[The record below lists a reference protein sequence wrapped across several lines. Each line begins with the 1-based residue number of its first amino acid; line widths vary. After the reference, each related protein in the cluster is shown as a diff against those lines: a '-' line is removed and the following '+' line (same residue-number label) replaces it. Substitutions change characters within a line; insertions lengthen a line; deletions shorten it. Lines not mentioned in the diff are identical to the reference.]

1 MQPCARWLGYCVAR
15 PRTPAHDMHA
25 AKLLLTLAP
34 LWLTTSVLAQ
44 ELAWH
49 SSLAS
54 ALDFAKEKNRVMLV
68 AVVMP
73 GERGSDGI
81 IAHYRD
87 SDVRKLSGN
96 CVCLRIDVGT
106 ERPSA
111 DERDVLQRYL
121 GAAPREPIV
130 VPHHVIVH
138 PDGKTI
144 LSSAAYQM
152 TAGQLEWFMADGI
165 KQLDPTFEWPLGERA
180 RAPEGLRYG
189 DVKKTEEE
197 VKAPPSKADVKKAIA
212 GLKKGGAGWMGSI
225 EHYQVLL
232 RSDQSAAIKYVDS
245 QVRGGQGMVA
255 GLALNAI
262 SEISPTAWSPMLVEF
277 LDNRKSERR
286 LEAARG
292 LTSMAVKKTNKPI
305 KKALKSE
312 KEAKVRAWLLRA
324 AVATGPTDK
333 STITQVEKA
342 ISGDKESVVRM
353 HAAVAA
359 AAIEDKDASHRLMRK
374 ALSDEDPDVRSAAAY
389 AIATR
394 RDNELAASLE
404 PAIKGETDAEA
415 KHWMELAIDTLLKK
429 RDLREFE
436 NFRTKVL
443 KETRGRRNRNG
454 GRGGGNAG
462 GGNAG
467 GGNGGGAAG
476 GGGGGK

>member
-1 MQPCARWLGYCVAR
+1 MPSVR
-15 PRTPAHDMHA
+15 
-25 AKLLLTLAP
+25 KLLTLVP

-73 GERGSDGI
+73 GERGSDGL

-87 SDVRKLSGN
+87 SAVRKVSSN

-106 ERPSA
+106 ARPST

-121 GAAPREPIV
+121 GAAPRDPIV

-152 TAGQLEWFMADGI
+152 TAGQLEWFIADGV
-165 KQLDPTFEWPLGERA
+165 KQFDPTFEWPLGERA

-189 DVKKTEEE
+189 DVKTTEEE
-197 VKAPPSKADVKKAIA
+197 VQPPPSKADVKAAISA
-212 GLKKGGAGWMGSI
+212 LKKGGSGWMDSI
-225 EHYQVLL
+225 EHYQTLM
-232 RSDQSAAIKYVDS
+232 RSDESSAIKYVDS
-245 QVRGGQGMVA
+245 QMRGGQGMVA
-255 GLALNAI
+255 RIALTAI
-262 SEISPTAWSPMLVEF
+262 SEISPTAWSPILVQF
-277 LDNRKSERR
+277 LTNRRSERR

-305 KKALKSE
+305 KKALKKE
-312 KEAKVRAWLLRA
+312 KEADVKAWLLRA
-324 AVATGPTDK
+324 AVATGPKDK
-333 STITQVEKA
+333 STITTVEKA
-342 ISGDKESVVRM
+342 ITSDKETVVRM

-359 AAIEDKDASHRLMRK
+359 GAIEDKDAAHRLLRK
-374 ALSDEDPDVRSAAAY
+374 ALADEDPDVRSAAAY

-394 RDNELAASLE
+394 RDKELAASLE
-404 PAIKGETDAEA
+404 PAIKGEADAEA
-415 KHWMELAIDTLLKK
+415 KHWMELAIDTLLMK

-454 GRGGGNAG
+454 RGGGGIPG
-462 GGNAG
+462 GGIPG
-467 GGNGGGAAG
+467 GGNGGGGNG
-476 GGGGGK
+476 GGGNGGTGNGGGGK

>member
-1 MQPCARWLGYCVAR
+1 MTSVR
-15 PRTPAHDMHA
+15 
-25 AKLLLTLAP
+25 KLLTLIP

-54 ALDFAKEKNRVMLV
+54 ALDFAKEKNRVMLI

-73 GERGSDGI
+73 GERGSDGL

-87 SDVRKLSGN
+87 STVRKVSSN

-106 ERPSA
+106 ARPSA

-121 GAAPREPIV
+121 AAAPRDPIV

-152 TAGQLEWFMADGI
+152 TAGQLEWFIADGV
-165 KQLDPTFEWPLGERA
+165 KQFDPTFEWPLGERA

-189 DVKKTEEE
+189 DVKTTEEE
-197 VKAPPSKADVKKAIA
+197 VKPPPSKDDVKAAIA
-212 GLKKGGAGWMGSI
+212 GLKKGGSGWMGSI
-225 EHYQVLL
+225 EHYQVLM
-232 RSDQSAAIKYVDS
+232 RSDEPSAIKYVNS

-255 GLALNAI
+255 GLALTAI
-262 SEISPTAWSPMLVEF
+262 SEISPASWSPLLVDF
-277 LDNRKSERR
+277 LTNRQSSRR

-305 KKALKSE
+305 KKALKKE
-312 KEAKVRAWLLRA
+312 KDAEVKAWLLRA
-324 AVATGPTDK
+324 AVATGPKDK
-333 STITQVEKA
+333 STIATVEKA
-342 ISGDKESVVRM
+342 ITSDKETVVRM

-359 AAIEDKDASHRLMRK
+359 GAIEDKSASHRLMRK
-374 ALSDEDPDVRSAAAY
+374 ALADEDPDVRSAAAY

-394 RDNELAASLE
+394 RDKELAASLE
-404 PAIKGETDAEA
+404 PAIKGEADAEA
-415 KHWMELAIDTLLKK
+415 KHWMELAIDTLLMK

-454 GRGGGNAG
+454 RGGGGIPG
-462 GGNAG
+462 GGIPG
-467 GGNGGGAAG
+467 GGLPGGGIPG

>member
-1 MQPCARWLGYCVAR
+1 
-15 PRTPAHDMHA
+15 MHA
-25 AKLLLTLAP
+25 AKQLLTLIP
-34 LWLTTSVLAQ
+34 LCLTSTVLAQ

-54 ALDFAKEKNRVMLV
+54 ALEFAKEKNRVMLI

-73 GERGSDGI
+73 GERGSDGL

-87 SDVRKLSGN
+87 SAVRKISSN

-106 ERPSA
+106 ARPST

-121 GAAPREPIV
+121 GAAPRAPIV

-152 TAGQLEWFMADGI
+152 TAGQLEWFIADGVR
-165 KQLDPTFEWPLGERA
+165 QLDSTFEWPLGERA

-189 DVKKTEEE
+189 DVKTTEEE
-197 VKAPPSKADVKKAIA
+197 VKPPPSKEDVKAAID
-212 GLKKGGAGWMGSI
+212 GLKKGGDGWMGSI
-225 EHYQVLL
+225 ENYQVLM
-232 RSDQSAAIKYVDS
+232 RSDEPSAIKYVDS
-245 QVRGGQGMVA
+245 QMRGGQGMVA
-255 GLALNAI
+255 RLALTAI
-262 SEISPTAWSPMLVEF
+262 SEISPAAWSPILVQF
-277 LDNRKSERR
+277 LTNRQSARR

-292 LTSMAVKKTNKPI
+292 LTNMAVKKTNKPI
-305 KKALKSE
+305 KKALKKE
-312 KEAKVRAWLLRA
+312 KDAEVKAWLLRA
-324 AVATGPTDK
+324 AVATGPKDK
-333 STITQVEKA
+333 STITAVEKA
-342 ISGDKESVVRM
+342 ITSDEESVVRM

-359 AAIEDKDASHRLMRK
+359 GAIEDKDDAHRLMRK

-394 RDNELAASLE
+394 RDRELAASLE

-429 RDLREFE
+429 RDLRDFE

-443 KETRGRRNRNG
+443 KETRGLLNRNG
-454 GRGGGNAG
+454 LGGRNG
-462 GGNAG
+462 G
-467 GGNGGGAAG
+467 GGNGGGGNG
-476 GGGGGK
+476 GGGGGNGGGGNGGGGNGGGGAK

>member
-1 MQPCARWLGYCVAR
+1 
-15 PRTPAHDMHA
+15 MHA
-25 AKLLLTLAP
+25 AKQFLSLVP
-34 LWLTTSVLAQ
+34 LWLTSTVLAQ

-54 ALDFAKEKNRVMLV
+54 ALDFAKEKNRVMLI

-73 GERGSDGI
+73 GERGSDGL

-87 SDVRKLSGN
+87 SAVRKVSSN

-106 ERPSA
+106 ARPST

-121 GAAPREPIV
+121 GAAPRDPIV

-138 PDGKTI
+138 PDGKTV

-152 TAGQLEWFMADGI
+152 TAGQLEWFINDGV

-189 DVKKTEEE
+189 DVKTTQDEIKP
-197 VKAPPSKADVKKAIA
+197 PPSKADVKAAITA
-212 GLKKGGAGWMGSI
+212 LKKGGALGMGSI
-225 EHYQVLL
+225 EHYQTLL
-232 RSDQSAAIKYVDS
+232 RSEESSAIKYVDS
-245 QVRGGQGMVA
+245 QVRGGQGMMA
-255 GLALNAI
+255 RLALTAI
-262 SEISPTAWSPMLVEF
+262 SEISPTAWSPMLVQF
-277 LDNRKSERR
+277 LTNRNDERR

-292 LTSMAVKKTNKPI
+292 LTSMAVKKTHKPV
-305 KKALKSE
+305 KKALKNE
-312 KEAKVRAWLLRA
+312 QEAKVRAWLLRA
-324 AVATGPTDK
+324 AVATGPKDK
-333 STITQVEKA
+333 STITAVEKA
-342 ISGDKESVVRM
+342 ITGDKEAIVRM

-359 AAIEDKDASHRLMRK
+359 GAIESKEASHRLLRK
-374 ALSDEDPDVRSAAAY
+374 ALSDEDPNVRSAAAY

-394 RDNELAASLE
+394 RDKELAASLE

-429 RDLREFE
+429 RDLRDFE

-443 KETRGRRNRNG
+443 KETRGRRNRNA
-454 GRGGGNAG
+454 GGGNAG

-467 GGNGGGAAG
+467 GGNGGG
-476 GGGGGK
+476 K